1 MIKTA
6 LVDAD
11 ILLYRVG
18 FGKEDE
24 SEEDAIAAMDQ
35 TIYSILEKVN
45 CDYQIFYLS
54 DSQNNFRKII
64 DPEYKANRGPKP
76 KHYKILKNHIINV
89 WCAEI
94 AEGMEAD
101 DAMSLNCINT
111 EEHQSILISIDKD
124 LLQIPGQH
132 YNFVK
137 DEWTEVSEFL
147 GKYNFYFQM
156 LTGDPVDN
164 VKGLKGIGK
173 VKAEKILKDVSNE
186 EDMYTAV
193 RTAYKDDDYMVMQAR
208 LLWLLSNTRTN
219 LIFKNHVQD

>member
-35 TIYSILEKVN
+35 LIYMILENVN
-45 CDYQIFYLS
+45 CDYHVFYLS
-54 DSQNNFRKII
+54 DSQNNFRKIV

-76 KHYKILKNHIINV
+76 KHYNLLKNHLISV

-101 DAMSLNCINT
+101 DAMSLNCVDT
-111 EEHQSILISIDKD
+111 EDHQSVLVSIDKD
-124 LLQIPGQH
+124 LLQIPACH

-137 DEWTEVSEFL
+137 DEWVQVSTFM
-147 GKYNFYFQM
+147 GYYNFYFQM
-156 LTGDPVDN
+156 LTGDPTDN

-173 VKAEKILKDVSNE
+173 VKAEKILKEAGTED
-186 EDMYTAV
+186 DMYTAV
-193 RTAYKDDDYMVMQAR
+193 RTAYKDDEYMVMQAR

-219 LIFKNHVQD
+219 LIFKNHVQN

>member
-1 MIKTA
+1 MAKTA

-18 FGKEDE
+18 FGKEAE
-24 SEEDAIAAMDQ
+24 SEDDAIAALDQ

-45 CDYQIFYLS
+45 CDYQVFYLS
-54 DSQNNFRKII
+54 DSQNNFRKLV
-64 DPEYKANRGPKP
+64 DPQYKANRGPKP
-76 KHYKILKNHIINV
+76 KHYNVLKNHLITV

-94 AEGMEAD
+94 AEGAEAD
-101 DAMSLNCINT
+101 DAMSLNCVNT
-111 EEHQSILISIDKD
+111 EEHQTILVSIDKD
-124 LLQIPGQH
+124 LLQVPALH

-147 GKYNFYFQM
+147 GYYNFYFQM

-173 VKAEKILKDVSNE
+173 VKAEKILKDVTNQ

-219 LIFKNHVQD
+219 LIFENHVQD